1 MIVIVLFATTNEPR
15 PVPLQSLRG
24 STTCV
29 PPVHMHVSL
38 PFFICNNNLDHIVL
52 LLLLLLLVK
61 THTHTKF
68 IVQFFFFLFISQ
80 LELEF
85 SFFFFFFFFFFSE
98 SDFR

>member
-29 PPVHMHVSL
+29 PPVHIHVSL
-38 PFFICNNNLDHIVL
+38 PFFICNNNLDHIV
-52 LLLLLLLVK
+52 LLLLVK